1 MQTGAVSWKQPAFMT
16 KAAANEVIKTPRA
29 FAMQAQLENRALGA
43 EAEAA
48 RNGWGNEEWENGEG
62 GEWGDEDGEWDGS
75 YEGGRGDDFT
85 ELPEN
90 WEGLLDATTGEQYYF
105 NSETNELSWEVPT
118 A

>member
-1 MQTGAVSWKQPAFMT
+1 MHQTGAVSWKQPAFMS

-29 FAMQAQLENRALGA
+29 FAMQAQLESRARGA
-43 EAEAA
+43 ETEAEK
-48 RNGWGNEEWENGEG
+48 GWGKEDWGNGEG
-62 GEWGDEDGEWDGS
+62 GEWGGS
-75 YEGGRGDDFT
+75 FEGRGGHGFA

-90 WEGLLDATTGEQYYF
+90 WEGLLDATTGEEYYF